1 MRIGA
6 LLGVACAGV
15 VALTLAPPA
24 VAAGGDDGADAVI
37 GHSGFAT
44 GYPTECAV
52 PPTASSLCQ
61 PMQSVVDGAGNVWV
75 ADYGNSRVLMF
86 PPGSTK
92 ATRVLGTD
100 GSFTTGE
107 PPPSSYPGPG
117 DSCNDQRGSA
127 GADTLCQPEGLA
139 IDRASGTLYVADTY
153 NNRVL
158 VYFNAASKTGRAPAD
173 LVLGQPNLAS
183 SDADN
188 VAGGG
193 TAPYVCPGSTNDRA
207 TQCTLNE
214 PESVSLDATGDL
226 LVADTFDNRVLEW
239 PKTTLGH
246 FGPGAC
252 ASSCFIPA
260 THVWGQ
266 YGSFE
271 TANPNNAEIPSAY
284 ASSCRAPGRASAC
297 TMFLPSDA
305 VVSGGHLIVA
315 DYANN
320 RLLDF
325 PSALGHP
332 STQNAA
338 AVYGQPTTS
347 GNASNQGSLTPTA
360 GTVWNPERI
369 AADAAGDLWVADALN
384 SRVLEF
390 PPPGT
395 AGATSA
401 RRVLG
406 QRGSFTS
413 GDLNGYGLDARA
425 LAVPAGVSI
434 DAAGDV
440 WVADSDNSRVLE
452 FAGPFGA
459 PPQAHA
465 RAAAPPRPPAPAT
478 TPSRPLAM
486 LRPADLTALQSKV
499 TANDPTWT
507 RVKSDADGNVADTIY
522 PYVHRDRT
530 GEPPNTLFYDYQ
542 GSNWFDATM
551 SLGLAALMRPSSPGY
566 ATQLASLADEM
577 LAAQVRPQNVF
588 PSGLPPLEVDDYYP
602 TRYLGPTIGVMY
614 SWIYNTLG
622 AARRARMVKLMNAWF
637 TDLAHNGYEVN
648 DRADGN
654 YMFGHALAAAFMGYA
669 SLGDNA
675 TAQEMIDFAR
685 IRFDGTPS
693 RLLPSAY
700 DPANHLD
707 QVWGGGYTSAAAE
720 NASSNGG
727 GTAGLLGAPFKAG
740 FDFQGWAYGSGT
752 FDRMIDYMVLVRAA
766 GGPDFTQPGSASTD
780 HWNWLDAILHG
791 LKAAMLPNNFEV
803 DTTGDWGGDVGG
815 VVDPGVTLR
824 LASVLAGK
832 PDGPQAQHFN
842 YSEIAKSPFP
852 DVGSAA
858 PAPWEDFFYGNPKR
872 PSSLLATPLFYSGFN
887 LPYPHGANLP
897 PDHAVPYFLMR
908 SDAGTSATWASFN
921 AGSAYYDDHQ
931 HYDAGTV
938 FVQHGNDPLLVDATD
953 WKCDG
958 PAFCTEGILGN
969 STELNQGAQAN
980 TLWFDDF
987 GDAQCTDEQYF
998 GGQGPYGKDQ
1008 IVAAEQG
1015 AAHTYV
1021 RADLT
1026 TAYSSPYATGC
1037 NQTSAVSSELSD
1049 YNRSFMFVPGSSLFV
1064 ILDQLKVRS
1073 SANRHGPY
1081 LKHLRWHFP
1090 KAPVV
1095 SGSSVHVLNGSSGLW
1110 MDAVA
1115 PSPPQLTAVNETSN
1129 PDGCDNGF
1137 SPCLPCDG
1145 KSDGLTTKCTP
1156 WGDDNA
1162 YTYRVEERYPGN
1174 PLAQRFVTVFQSGA
1188 KSSANPA
1195 TLGVTSADGKLTG
1208 TRIVQPGG
1216 AITFVLFNAGA
1227 GQTPAPISQTS
1238 FTGAATTARYLLAG
1252 MAPGGRYSVTAS
1264 GTTVLVTEASTGTV
1278 VATPAGVLDF
1288 NLSR

>member
-1 MRIGA
+1 MS
-6 LLGVACAGV
+6 LGVACAAL
-15 VALTLAPPA
+15 VALASVPA
-24 VAAGGDDGADAVI
+24 AALAAGGDDTADFEI
-37 GHSGFAT
+37 GRSVFTT
-44 GYPTECAV
+44 GYPSECAV

-86 PPGSTK
+86 PRGSTK

-107 PPPSSYPGPG
+107 PPPSNYPGPG
-117 DSCNDQRGSA
+117 DSCNDQRDTA
-127 GADTLCQPEGLA
+127 GADTLCEPEGLA
-139 IDRASGTLYVADTY
+139 IDRVTGTLYVADTY

-173 LVLGQPNLAS
+173 LVLGQPNFVS
-183 SDADN
+183 TDANN
-188 VAGGG
+188 VVGGG
-193 TAPYVCPGSTNDRA
+193 IAPYTCPGSTNDRA

-214 PESVSLDATGDL
+214 PESVSLDSAGDL
-226 LVADTFDNRVLEW
+226 LVADTFNNRVLEW
-239 PKTTLGH
+239 PKATLSH

-252 ASSCFIPA
+252 ASSCFVPA
-260 THVWGQ
+260 AHVWGQ

-271 TANPNNAEIPSAY
+271 TADPNNPDVPSAY
-284 ASSCRAPGRASAC
+284 ASSCRAPARASAC
-297 TMFLPSDA
+297 TMFMPSDA
-305 VVSGGHLIVA
+305 IVSGSHLIVA

-325 PSALGHP
+325 ASALGHP

-338 AVYGQPTTS
+338 SVYGQPTAAANS
-347 GNASNQGSLTPTA
+347 SNQGSLSPTA
-360 GTVWNPERI
+360 GTVWNPERV

-395 AGATSA
+395 AGATTAS
-401 RRVLG
+401 RVLG

-425 LAVPAGVSI
+425 LAVPAGVSV
-434 DAAGDV
+434 DAGGDV
-440 WVADSDNSRVLE
+440 WVADSDNSRLLE

-459 PPQAHA
+459 PPPAHPD
-465 RAAAPPRPPAPAT
+465 AAPRPRPAPGAT
-478 TPSRPLAM
+478 TSSRPLAM
-486 LRPADLTALQSKV
+486 IRPADLAALQSKV
-499 TANDPTWT
+499 SAGDSTWT
-507 RVKSDADGNVADTIY
+507 RVRSDADDNVAWTVY

-530 GEPPNTLFYDYQ
+530 AEPPNTLFYDYQ
-542 GSNWFDATM
+542 GSNWLDATM
-551 SLGLAALMRPSSPGY
+551 SLGLAALMKPSNTGY
-566 ATQLASLADEM
+566 AAQLENLADEM
-577 LAAQVRPQNVF
+577 LAAQIRPQNIF

-602 TRYLGPTIGVMY
+602 TRNLGPSIGVIY
-614 SWIYNTLG
+614 SWLHDALG
-622 AARRARMVKLMNAWF
+622 ADRRARMVKLMNAWF
-637 TDLAHNGYEVN
+637 TDLAKNGYEVN

-669 SLGDNA
+669 SLGENA
-675 TAQEMIDFAR
+675 TAQEMVDFAR

-693 RLLPSAY
+693 KLLPSAY

-707 QVWGGGYTSAAAE
+707 QVFDGGYTSAAAE
-720 NASSNGG
+720 NALSNGT

-752 FDRMIDYMVLVRAA
+752 FERMIDYMVLVRSA

-780 HWNWLDAILHG
+780 HWTWLDAILHG

-815 VVDPGVTLR
+815 VVDPGLTLR

-832 PDGPQAQHFN
+832 ADGPQAEHFN

-852 DVGSAA
+852 DVGSVS
-858 PAPWEDFFYGNPKR
+858 PAPWEDFLYGDPKR
-872 PSSLLATPLFYSGFN
+872 PSSPLATPLFYSGFN
-887 LPYPHGANLP
+887 LPYPQGANLP

-908 SDAGTSATWASFN
+908 SDTGTSATWASFS

-931 HYDAGTV
+931 HYDAGTM
-938 FVQHGNDPLLVDATD
+938 FIQHGNDPLLVDATD

-958 PAFCTEGILGN
+958 PSFCTEGILGN
-969 STELNQGAQAN
+969 STELNQSAQAN

-987 GDAQCTDEQYF
+987 GDAQCTDEGYF

-1008 IVAAEQG
+1008 IVAAEQS

-1021 RADLT
+1021 RTDLT

-1037 NQTSAVSSELSD
+1037 NQTSSVSSELAD
-1049 YNRSFMFVPGSSLFV
+1049 YYRSFVFVPGAGLFV
-1064 ILDQLKVRS
+1064 VLDQLKARS

-1090 KAPVV
+1090 KAPTV

-1115 PSPPQLTAVNETSN
+1115 PTSTQLTAVNETSN
-1129 PDGCDNGF
+1129 PDGCDNGS

-1145 KSDGLTTKCTP
+1145 KADGLTSHCTP
-1156 WGDDNA
+1156 WGDDAA

-1174 PLAQRFVTVFQSGA
+1174 PLAESYLNVFQSGA
-1188 KSSANPA
+1188 KGSANPTTVA
-1195 TLGVTSADGKLTG
+1195 VTSANGNMTG
-1208 TRIVQPGG
+1208 TRIVQSGG
-1216 AITFVLFNAGA
+1216 AITYVLFNAGA
-1227 GQTPAPISQTS
+1227 GQTPTPISSTS
-1238 FTGAATTARYLLAG
+1238 FTGATTAARYLLTG
-1252 MAPGGRYSVTAS
+1252 MTPGARYSVTRSAATVSLTKAS
-1264 GTTVLVTEASTGTV
+1264 SGTV

-1288 NLSR
+1288 TV